1 VNKSLEQRVRILENR
16 LAELERQATIRH
28 EPVVTITPVG
38 LEALHK
44 MEEKIEKPTRAMC
57 PKCGV
62 KPNYFFHV
70 KTCTG
75 QKDGDK
81 ATDRRRDQS

>member
-1 VNKSLEQRVRILENR
+1 MGRSLLQIALDLQTRVEKLEKR
-16 LAELERQATIRH
+16 VEELAQ
-28 EPVVTITPVG
+28 PQVVVTTEPK
-38 LEALHK
+38 LEEA
-44 MEEKIEKPTRAMC
+44 PSGRSMC

-81 ATDRRRDQS
+81 ATDRQRDQS

>member
-1 VNKSLEQRVRILENR
+1 MQIAIDLQARVEKLEQKTACLDHPFFKPSSH
-16 LAELERQATIRH
+16 AEET
-28 EPVVTITPVG
+28 VTITPAG
-38 LEALHK
+38 LDALK
-44 MEEKIEKPTRAMC
+44 KTERAMC